1 MQHGSLTVDKVLDHA
16 KDWHGHREIVS
27 RSVEGPIVRT
37 TYAELHERAKKVSNA
52 LLGLGVKAGDRV
64 ATLAWNTARHMEAWY
79 GIAGIGAIYH
89 TLNPRLH
96 PDQLAWIINHAE
108 DTVIFTDITF
118 IDVLQ
123 DVLGKCP
130 SVRHVIVM
138 TDDAHLPKFKVTGV
152 PALGFNA
159 AHSYEA
165 LIAGQ
170 SSEAQWGG
178 FDEETACGLC
188 YTSGTTGDPKGVLY
202 SHRSNTIHTMMALQA
217 DAMGVS
223 ALDTV
228 LAIVPMFH
236 ANAWG
241 LAFSCPAVG
250 AKLIM
255 PGQKLDGASVYELL
269 DSEQVTLSAAVPTVW
284 QGLLGHLRANNLTL
298 PHLKKVIIG
307 GSACPESLIR
317 AFHDDYGVEV
327 IHAWGMTE
335 TSPLGTLATMTP
347 ELAKLSFEEQL
358 PFRLKQGRPP
368 LGVELKLV
376 NDAGTRL
383 PWDGTTF
390 GKLMVRGPI
399 IAKGYFKGAGGDIL
413 DEEGF
418 FDTGDVATIDTHG
431 FMQITDRA
439 KDVIK
444 SGGEWIS
451 SIDIENIA
459 MGHPAV
465 ELAAVIGVAHPKWD
479 ERPLLM
485 VKLKPGMEAT
495 KEELIRFL
503 DGKIARWWTPDDVM
517 FVDDIPLG
525 PTGKIDKKIL
535 RTRIAG
541 YVLPETPILATL
553 APVAAAAAAT
563 VALAAARAPVL
574 VAPEPEA
581 EFAAEPVAET
591 VAEPVAEVAAE
602 PVVEAPIAPE
612 PVAET
617 APPEPEIEDAVIEE
631 PERPAPPPTIAEM
644 APAPIAVATS
654 GPPEDAAVTAA
665 EGLAW
670 ATAPSPK
677 PAPPAP
683 VEDAAPVEEPA
694 RSAVPV
700 GAAAAVAGLSAF
712 AAARFASSGQPG
724 HVDAPTVIALGD
736 PTHVAVMPAEDAD
749 GDLPEP
755 LPNMP
760 GFSAAGEARP
770 AAPKPVAMD
779 AKPAEPAKAA
789 PAAVKPA
796 AGPAPLTLAPPSP
809 PAGEPLAFAFSPSG
823 SLAGGRAKSR
833 VKTSAKSAKGGPPSF
848 ASLYMTLSTLLA
860 FVPAAM
866 VGGGA
871 LATRMGWLD
880 WRQGFTAVLEHGP
893 TPQLGWAPAIALV
906 SLAASLM
913 GVLIALF
920 AGWGKLWGRALL
932 ALLVSVATLAAY
944 WTVSAGTAHLPPI
957 HEVATDWA
965 DPLTFSAATLKAR
978 ADSGAT
984 AAVEPDPILPIGSE
998 AYAGRRVAEV
1008 NAETCPGA
1016 QPVLL
1021 SEAPAQAFAAARA
1034 ALAGAGM
1041 AVTTQDA
1048 GSGRLEAVATT
1059 PLYGFKDD
1067 VAVRIKSAPEGSRVD
1082 IRSTSRVGV
1091 GDLGQNCRRVT
1102 GLIAAMRG

>member
-37 TYAELHERAKKVSNA
+37 TYAQIHERAKKVSNA

-118 IDVLQ
+118 IEVLQ

-130 SVRHVIVM
+130 SVKHVIVM

-170 SSEAQWGG
+170 SAEVQWGG

-202 SHRSNTIHTMMALQA
+202 SHRSNSLHTMMALQA
-217 DAMGVS
+217 DAMGLS

-284 QGLLGHLRANNLTL
+284 QGLLGHLRANHLTL

-317 AFHDDYGVEV
+317 AFHEDYGVEV

-347 ELAKLSFEEQL
+347 ELSKLTFEEQL

-390 GKLMVRGPI
+390 GRLMVRGPI

-503 DGKIARWWTPDDVM
+503 EGKIAKWWTPDDVM

-541 YVLPETPILATL
+541 YVLPETPIMATL
-553 APVAAAAAAT
+553 APVAAAAT

-574 VAPEPEA
+574 VAPEPQAEA
-581 EFAAEPVAET
+581 EP
-591 VAEPVAEVAAE
+591 VAEPVAE
-602 PVVEAPIAPE
+602 AP
-612 PVAET
+612 
-617 APPEPEIEDAVIEE
+617 PPEPEIEDAVIEE
-631 PERPAPPPTIAEM
+631 PERMAPPPTIAEM
-644 APAPIAVATS
+644 APAPMAVATS
-654 GPPEDAAVTAA
+654 GPAEETAAAAASA

-683 VEDAAPVEEPA
+683 VDESAPMDEPA
-694 RSAVPV
+694 RPAVPV

-760 GFSAAGEARP
+760 GFSAPGEARP
-770 AAPKPVAMD
+770 TAPKPMAVET
-779 AKPAEPAKAA
+779 AKPAEPPKAVQTA
-789 PAAVKPA
+789 EKPA
-796 AGPAPLTLAPPSP
+796 DARPGPAPLTLAPPSP

-823 SLAGGRAKSR
+823 SMAGGRSRSRAKAAS
-833 VKTSAKSAKGGPPSF
+833 SAKGGPPSF
-848 ASLYMTLSTLLA
+848 ASLYMTLSAILA

-906 SLAASLM
+906 SLAASLL

-920 AGWGKLWGRALL
+920 AGWGKLWGRAML

-957 HEVATDWA
+957 HEVATDWS

-984 AAVEPDPILPIGSE
+984 AAVDPDPVLPIGSE

-1034 ALAGAGM
+1034 ALSGAGM
-1041 AVTTQDA
+1041 AVTTEDA
-1048 GSGRLEAVATT
+1048 SSGRLEAVATT

>member
-1 MQHGSLTVDKVLDHA
+1 MQGLMQHGSLTVDKVLDHA
-16 KDWHGHREIVS
+16 KAWHGHREIVS

-37 TYAELHERAKKVSNA
+37 TYAEIHERSKKVSNA
-52 LLGLGVKAGDRV
+52 LLSLGVKAGDRV

-152 PALGFNA
+152 PTLNFQAS
-159 AHSYEA
+159 HSYES

-170 SSEAQWGG
+170 SAEAKWGG

-202 SHRSNTIHTMMALQA
+202 SHRSNTLHTFLALQA
-217 DAMGVS
+217 DAMGLS
-223 ALDTV
+223 ANDTV

-269 DSEQVTLSAAVPTVW
+269 DTEQVTMSAAVPTVW

-307 GSACPESLIR
+307 GSACPESIIR
-317 AFHDDYGVEV
+317 AFHEDYGVEV

-347 ELAKLSFEEQL
+347 ELSKLSFEEQL

-368 LGVELKLV
+368 MGVELKLV
-376 NDAGTRL
+376 DDAGKRL

-390 GKLMVRGPI
+390 GRLMIRGPI

-413 DEEGF
+413 DSEGF

-459 MGHPAV
+459 MGHPKV
-465 ELAAVIGVAHPKWD
+465 ELAAVVGVAHPKWD

-485 VKLKPGMEAT
+485 VKLKPGEQAT
-495 KEELIRFL
+495 KEEIIRFL
-503 DGKIARWWTPDDVM
+503 EGKIAKWWTPDDVM

-525 PTGKIDKKIL
+525 PTGKIDKKVL
-535 RTRIAG
+535 RQRIAG
-541 YVLPETPILATL
+541 YQLPEIPIMATL
-553 APVAAAAAAT
+553 APAAAAAST
-563 VALAAARAPVL
+563 VALAAARPPVL
-574 VAPEPEA
+574 VAPEPASEDEPDVTAEA
-581 EFAAEPVAET
+581 LAHTPADA
-591 VAEPVAEVAAE
+591 
-602 PVVEAPIAPE
+602 
-612 PVAET
+612 
-617 APPEPEIEDAVIEE
+617 EIEDAVIE
-631 PERPAPPPTIAEM
+631 PAEEDTGRPPPPPSTIAEM
-644 APAPIAVATS
+644 APPPTVVATE
-654 GPPEDAAVTAA
+654 GPAPSADPASAATM
-665 EGLAW
+665 AW

-677 PAPPAP
+677 PGPQPEPEPDAEASEEAP
-683 VEDAAPVEEPA
+683 AALPMGVGA
-694 RSAVPV
+694 MAAGLAAV
-700 GAAAAVAGLSAF
+700 GAAKWPAKTE
-712 AAARFASSGQPG
+712 PG
-724 HVDAPTVIALGD
+724 HVEAPTVIALGA
-736 PTHVAVMPAEDAD
+736 PGHVAVMPADPAEGA
-749 GDLPEP
+749 LPEP

-760 GFSAAGEARP
+760 GLTPAGQAGP
-770 AAPKPVAMD
+770 AAPKSQ
-779 AKPAEPAKAA
+779 PASSGGKVVQTASKAA
-789 PAAVKPA
+789 T
-796 AGPAPLTLAPPSP
+796 GDGAPLTLAPPQP
-809 PAGEPLAFAFSPSG
+809 PPGEPLAFAFSPAASPVRG
-823 SLAGGRAKSR
+823 KAGAKKTGKKAGAPPLAAGY
-833 VKTSAKSAKGGPPSF
+833 
-848 ASLYMTLSTLLA
+848 LTLAVLLA
-860 FVPAAM
+860 FTPALM
-866 VGGGA
+866 VAGGA
-871 LATRMGWLD
+871 VATRMGWLD
-880 WRQGFTAVLEHGP
+880 WREGFTAVLEHGP

-906 SLAASLM
+906 SLAVSLL
-913 GVLIALF
+913 GVLIAAF

-932 ALLVSVATLAAY
+932 ALVVSVATIAGFWAVSMGAAR
-944 WTVSAGTAHLPPI
+944 LPAI
-957 HEVATDWA
+957 HEAATDWT
-965 DPLTFSAATLKAR
+965 DPLTFTAATMKAR
-978 ADSGAT
+978 AESGAT

-998 AYAGRRVAEV
+998 AYAGRRVADV

-1016 QPVLL
+1016 QPVTLN
-1021 SEAPAQAFAAARA
+1021 EAPAQAYVT
-1034 ALAGAGM
+1034 ALGALNAKGLT
-1041 AVTTQDA
+1041 VTTQDPRD
-1048 GSGRLEAVATT
+1048 GRLEAVATT

-1067 VAVRIKSAPEGSRVD
+1067 VAVRIKPTAEGSRVD
-1082 IRSTSRVGV
+1082 IRSTSRVNI
-1091 GDLGQNCRRVT
+1091 GDLGLNCKRVSD
-1102 GLIAAMRG
+1102 LVAALRG